1 MKRLFVAILILFTI
15 SEFCEAQ
22 TPQGKSFIF
31 DGYVMTQD
39 SMPVEGAFLINY
51 RNSKIVASDH
61 SGYFKMTVDANDSVM
76 VNHVSMTPK
85 VIKVYPTYIDKAK
98 IIVEY
103 RTYMVN
109 PITTY
114 DEEKQRSNLEQSMD
128 QLNEDIQKQ
137 IVVDPTKRTGNDNT
151 YNDNVTNPGATII
164 RVTPTISKKDKSD
177 KRDPNNR

>member
-1 MKRLFVAILILFTI
+1 MIRLFLAILMLFTVN
-15 SEFCEAQ
+15 EFCSGQ

-31 DGYVMTQD
+31 DGYVMTPD

-51 RNSKIVASDH
+51 RNSKIVATDH
-61 SGYFKMTVDANDSVM
+61 SGYFKMMVEANDSVM
-76 VNHVSMTPK
+76 VNHVSMSPK
-85 VIKVYPTYIDKAK
+85 VVDVHPTYIDKAK

-128 QLNEDIQKQ
+128 QLNQDIQQQ
-137 IVVDPTKRTGNDNT
+137 IIVDPTKRTGNANT
-151 YNDNVTNPGATII
+151 YNDNVSNPGATII
-164 RVTPTISKKDKSD
+164 RVTPTVSKKDKQE
-177 KRDPNNR
+177 KREPNNQ